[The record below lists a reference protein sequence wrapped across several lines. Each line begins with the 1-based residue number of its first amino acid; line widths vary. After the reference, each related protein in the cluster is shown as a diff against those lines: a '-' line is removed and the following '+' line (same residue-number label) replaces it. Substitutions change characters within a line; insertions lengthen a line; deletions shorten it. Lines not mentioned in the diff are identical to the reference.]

1 MNQRIKLLYLS
12 LLPIIAI
19 GFFFLGQIHKPMPVA
34 ADGID
39 YVPDFSSR
47 TPYLALTYDQCPP
60 NVSVPEEY
68 TCIYNLAYSTLDKA
82 DVLANKLMQTSST
95 KDGEQMDGFYDSLH
109 KSVQSA
115 QKARD
120 TYFDAVCDADSL
132 LVYGGSGILSE
143 QRACM
148 YFHAK
153 QYLNV
158 LQKLQSSL

>member
-1 MNQRIKLLYLS
+1 MKHKILYIGVFAIAS
-12 LLPIIAI
+12 L
-19 GFFFLGQIHKPMPVA
+19 GFFFLGQIQKPNHVA
-34 ADGID
+34 ADAKE

-82 DVLANKLMQTSST
+82 DALANKLLHTSSAT
-95 KDGEQMDGFYDSLH
+95 NGEQMAGFYDSLH

-115 QKARD
+115 QKAKD
-120 TYFDAVCDADSL
+120 NYFDAVCETDSML
-132 LVYGGSGILSE
+132 IYGGTGILSE

-148 YFHAK
+148 YYYAM
-153 QYLNV
+153 QYLNL
-158 LQKLQSSL
+158 LQKLDSAL